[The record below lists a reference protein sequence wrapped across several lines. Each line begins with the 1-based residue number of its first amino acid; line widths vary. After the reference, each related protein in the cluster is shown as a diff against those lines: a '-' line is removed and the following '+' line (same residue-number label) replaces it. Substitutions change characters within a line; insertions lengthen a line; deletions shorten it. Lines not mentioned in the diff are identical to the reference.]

1 MYIFLYLPWLRGF
14 MNDLLNFAYENR
26 EVRTI
31 LINGEPWWVTND
43 LCDVLEYMNSH
54 MALEMLD
61 EYEKGVN
68 RIYTLGSQDMN
79 IIHE

>member
-1 MYIFLYLPWLRGF
+1 
-14 MNDLLNFAYENR
+14 MNDLLNFAYESR

-54 MALEMLD
+54 MALD
-61 EYEKGVN
+61 EDEKGIN
-68 RIYTLGSQDMN
+68 RIFTLGGSQDMN